1 MIETIILV
9 GLGALLIPACN
20 GSEEDQPT
28 PQDAAPPDGRP
39 NNRMDAGLP
48 PPDTYS
54 PPDTPPS
61 PDAGVPPTLRADVNI
76 APSSRLA
83 VFAGQFGSP
92 EGILAQMNLDPIES
106 PVEEARMAST
116 DVILRYQEGNLYA
129 IDRTN
134 AAIHVYDDDFN
145 LLRTMD
151 VGSGSN
157 PQDIVVLPGGDKAYV
172 TRLDAQNDAGNTDDI
187 LIINPNTG
195 EQLGSFDGTPYTT
208 DDGDRLFRA
217 AQSVFLGEANEVWVV
232 GQDLSQFFEADT
244 NGKVIVIDT
253 ITDEIIADIELDGRN
268 PADITYSEVLDKV
281 FVTNTGVYEP
291 DFTINT
297 ATPYGGIETINPTTH
312 LSEGIFV
319 DDANLSGAVSEIR
332 IASAEL
338 AHVITG
344 FQNIDAFNP
353 TTGAVISLRVY
364 TSTGFF
370 LPDFSIDALGRL
382 VIADPAVGIVV
393 GDSEPLTLEEPSSSI
408 TFLPD

>member
-1 MIETIILV
+1 MIETIILI

-54 PPDTPPS
+54 PPDAPLS
-61 PDAGVPPTLRADVNI
+61 PDAGLPPTLRADVNI
-76 APSSRLA
+76 TPSSRLA
-83 VFAGQFGSP
+83 IFAGQFGSP
-92 EGILAQMNLDPIES
+92 EGILARMNLDPIES
-106 PVEEARMAST
+106 PVEEFRTAST
-116 DVILRYQEGNLYA
+116 DVILRSQEGTLFP

-134 AAIHVYDDDFN
+134 ASIDVYNESFD
-145 LLRTMD
+145 LLGQIN
-151 VGSGSN
+151 VGAGSN
-157 PQDIVVLPGGDKAYV
+157 PQDIVLLPGGDKAYV
-172 TRLDAQNDAGNTDDI
+172 TRLEAQNDASNTDDVWMV
-187 LIINPNTG
+187 NSTTG
-195 EQLGSFDGTPYTT
+195 AFLGSIDLTPYTT
-208 DDGDRLFRA
+208 EDDDRLARA
-217 AQSVFLGEANEVWVV
+217 AQMVLVGAELYVV
-232 GQDLSQFFEADT
+232 CQDLSQFFEANT
-244 NGKVIVIDT
+244 NGIVVVINTATDAVSNVIQ
-253 ITDEIIADIELDGRN
+253 LDGRN

-338 AHVITG
+338 AYVITG

-353 TTGAVISLRVY
+353 TTGAVISLGVY

-393 GDSEPLTLEEPSSSI
+393 GDSEPLTLEEPPSSI
-408 TFLPD
+408 TFLPN